1 MKSNQPLKI
10 KIIYILVMTVFVFCE
25 TYALSEALKKKYPH
39 SVLTDDYGILNQ
51 IDLNS
56 VLDGVYPPI
65 SSPKKGYGYIYW
77 QCFPRQQVKISLE
90 DTGYMSES
98 HDETDAEI
106 TITATGKDSV
116 IHQYGMRRNWPVLG
130 QKERFNQYL
139 KLMQAE
145 KYVCIAGTF
154 IESEEKTIE
163 GVKHHTYYWV
173 FEKMKTKKGCE
184 AYFEDGCHYNKAK
197 KPIIYKGF

>member
-1 MKSNQPLKI
+1 MKGKFLL
-10 KIIYILVMTVFVFCE
+10 ILIMAIFVS
-25 TYALSEALKKKYPH
+25 YDANALPEFLQKKYPY

-77 QCFPRQQVKISLE
+77 QCFPREQVKISLE
-90 DTGYMSES
+90 DIGYSSMNHIEN
-98 HDETDAEI
+98 DAEI
-106 TITATGKDSV
+106 TITAYDKDGV
-116 IHQYGMRRNWPVLG
+116 IHQYGMRRSWPVLG
-130 QKERFNQYL
+130 QENRFNQYV

-145 KYVCIAGTF
+145 KYVCIAGNF

-163 GVKHHTYYWV
+163 SVKQHTHYWV

-197 KPIIYKGF
+197 I